1 MTQAL
6 RSRTI
11 VKSLLRVWNVETEC
25 KPKNK
30 NFSIKSLQNSPSR
43 FDSSGSGCER
53 GTSFP
58 VVRPVDNKPWAS
70 AFCEMD
76 MPYHLGLVQSFPC
89 VSKFKVD
96 NSITAGLL
104 DSTTKQW
111 VHMVCGLW
119 TPGTRCPNVDTM
131 SAFDVSGASCPRADV
146 VSIEENDALH
156 K

>member
-6 RSRTI
+6 RSHQI
-11 VKSLLRVWNVETEC
+11 VKSLLRVWDVETEC

-30 NFSIKSLQNSPSR
+30 HFSVKTLQKSLSR
-43 FDSSGSGCER
+43 LDSSGSGCEG

-58 VVRPVDNKPWAS
+58 IVRPVNTKPLAS
-70 AFCEMD
+70 AVCKLD
-76 MPYHLGLVQSFPC
+76 MPYDLDVVQNSPR
-89 VSKFKVD
+89 VSNFKVD
-96 NSITAGLL
+96 NSVTAGLL
-104 DSTTKQW
+104 DSTAKQW

-131 SAFDVSGASCPRADV
+131 SAFDVSGASRPRADV
-146 VSIEENDALH
+146 VSTEQNDTLC